1 MKLNGLRDNAGARKS
16 AKRRGRG
23 IGSGL
28 GKTAGRGQK
37 GQKSRSGVA
46 IKGFE
51 GGQMPLHMRLPKR
64 GFRPVTSKNVSVV
77 NLETLSRLLETGQLN
92 PGDLVN
98 ERTLRMCGVAKR
110 ENVVKVL
117 GKGEIVKPLFLYV
130 AMVSETARKKIQ
142 AAGGAVETYLSD
154 SPPRDVGDSEQLF
167 ASSPG
172 GIKEALPGGGFRYDV
187 LIGVLNGIASIGVKV
202 FLTPDRKSFWLE
214 NAERYFF
221 QLGARD
227 AAIPPVILTVN
238 EILDMQNNR
247 SNQMR
252 ILKGRITGDH
262 PEFHVDLIA
271 DGRPIHNSV
280 TPIR

>member
-1 MKLNGLRDNAGARKS
+1 MKLNGLSDNAGARKR

-64 GFRPVTSKNVSVV
+64 GFRPLTTKNVSEV
-77 NLETLSRLLETGQLN
+77 NLETLNRLLEAGRIK
-92 PGDLVN
+92 PGDLVT
-98 ERTLRMCGVAKR
+98 ERTLRECGVAKR
-110 ENVVKVL
+110 GDVVKVL
-117 GKGEIVKPLFLYV
+117 GKGEIAEALNLHV
-130 AMVSETARKKIQ
+130 AMVSAKAREKIR

-154 SPPRDVGDSEQLF
+154 GPPRDAGGSEQLF
-167 ASSPG
+167 ATSPG
-172 GIKEALPGGGFRYDV
+172 ITGDGPPEGDFRYDV
-187 LIGVLNGIASIGVKV
+187 LIGVLNGIASVGVKV
-202 FLTPDRKSFWLE
+202 FLDPKRKSFWRE
-214 NAERYFF
+214 NAKRYFF

-227 AAIPPVILTVN
+227 AAIQSVILTVD
-238 EILDMQNNR
+238 EILNFQDKPSDKVRM
-247 SNQMR
+247 
-252 ILKGRITGDH
+252 LKGRITGDH